1 MNYSTLNCMGTI
13 QKNFM
18 EVQMVLVLKKF
29 LKTSSLICPNNA
41 LKLNYIINSA
51 LAQNIKITLDFSNV
65 KSISLAFLYFS
76 FRGIKKQY
84 KDKLKDLIVIKN
96 PTSFLLDEI
105 DYLKKNY
112 RELSKKFNKFESEN
126 LALV

>member
-1 MNYSTLNCMGTI
+1 
-13 QKNFM
+13 
-18 EVQMVLVLKKF
+18 MVLVLKNF
-29 LKTSSLICPNNA
+29 LKTSSLICPSNA

-96 PTSFLLDEI
+96 PTSFLMDEI

-126 LALV
+126 IAFV